1 VNKWL
6 TEKWE
11 KKMSENVSKVIE
23 DSDSRITKLERE
35 LKTLNGRVVKA
46 GDEVNTLWLLLVL
59 T

>member
-1 VNKWL
+1 
-6 TEKWE
+6 
-11 KKMSENVSKVIE
+11 MSENVSKVIE